1 PPNRTGSAR
10 VRVRTPALS
19 RGCVPGPSAPT
30 LPQPTTGSIPRSHR
44 RSTAMRQRRPGHP
57 GPTTRQRAAQRLY
70 ALLLHL
76 YPPAHRRAYGPLMLQ
91 TFRDSYR
98 DALATHGRLGPGFWL
113 GVAGDEVKSLVREHA
128 TAL

>member
-1 PPNRTGSAR
+1 
-10 VRVRTPALS
+10 
-19 RGCVPGPSAPT
+19 
-30 LPQPTTGSIPRSHR
+30 
-44 RSTAMRQRRPGHP
+44 MRQRRPGHP

-70 ALLLHL
+70 TLLLLL

-113 GVAGDEVKSLVREHA
+113 GVAGDEVKSLVREHS
-128 TAL
+128 TALGAGALRMKPWRVEIAAGGFLLGSVVISLARCVHG